1 MASFSRRH
9 SSTSQAL
16 LTAEHNQPC
25 DVEEWRRLK
34 DAICYHANC
43 SQLLHD
49 EQSGSVAW
57 GLCEVER
64 VAKVECYQLEGRSLR
79 HHNRSCAPAPAK
91 ACNDRGRA
99 GCDRCDLTCT
109 VAGAGYG
116 GDGG

>member
-1 MASFSRRH
+1 
-9 SSTSQAL
+9 
-16 LTAEHNQPC
+16 
-25 DVEEWRRLK
+25 LK

-99 GCDRCDLTCT
+99 WCDRCNLSCT

-116 GDGG
+116 GDGGIEDCPHHAIRDRVAACIRNACREC